1 MNHFP
6 ALTAPCPL
14 IFLSDLSHSDEVA
27 LLANSDKTS
36 LPKGTARSNNA
47 YCASYPS
54 YYLKSY
60 QEFFVIE
67 LL

>member
-14 IFLSDLSHSDEVA
+14 IFLSDLSHSDEVV

-47 YCASYPS
+47 FLRKLPIILPKVLPRILCD
-54 YYLKSY
+54 
-60 QEFFVIE
+60 
-67 LL
+67 